1 MKISQTVFKYYVQKL
16 DVTDSTNNWLRNTP
30 MMPDVDFL
38 FVATDYQTAG
48 KGQGVNH
55 WESERGKNLL
65 FSVKCMPWRVKASE
79 QFFCFRR
86 CRWLC
91 AECSGKC
98 LATVTNA

>member
-48 KGQGVNH
+48 KGQGEGEKPIVQCEVH
-55 WESERGKNLL
+55 AMEGESLRAVFVASDGVGGCVQSAQANA
-65 FSVKCMPWRVKASE
+65 WR
-79 QFFCFRR
+79 Q
-86 CRWLC
+86 
-91 AECSGKC
+91 
-98 LATVTNA
+98 